1 MLNDVQ
7 ARYVLASQNDSR
19 RREVARPAT
28 NKQRLLTYWAYMML
42 QTTLIDG
49 QFVPFLLA
57 ITLLSISPGVDT
69 LLVIRNTA
77 RGGVRDGVV
86 TSVAIC
92 CGLFVHA
99 TISALGISFILLQSA
114 WAFHLLKL
122 AGAAYLIWLGVASL
136 SAARR
141 GRALPVK
148 SVLQSASPVSIWQ
161 PVKEG
166 LLSNVLNPKTV
177 VFYMAFLPQ
186 FIAPTDPALLK
197 SLWLAGVHFVI
208 ANIWQI
214 SVVLMVGGASKWL
227 ASPRF
232 AQTLNAATGA
242 VLIMFGVRLA
252 LEQRPV

>member
-1 MLNDVQ
+1 
-7 ARYVLASQNDSR
+7 
-19 RREVARPAT
+19 
-28 NKQRLLTYWAYMML
+28 MMQL
-42 QTTLIDG
+42 GFIDA
-49 QFVPFLLA
+49 QFIPFLVA

-77 RGGVRDGVV
+77 RGGIGDGIT
-86 TSVAIC
+86 TSIAIC

-99 TISALGISFILLQSA
+99 TISALGISLILLQSA
-114 WAFHLLKL
+114 WAFHMLKL
-122 AGAAYLIWLGVASL
+122 VGAGYLIWLGISSL
-136 SAARR
+136 LAARR
-141 GRALPVK
+141 GQPLPVNGILK
-148 SVLQSASPVSIWQ
+148 NTPAVSRWQ

-166 LLSNVLNPKTV
+166 FLSNVLNPKTV

-214 SVVLMVGGASKWL
+214 SVVLTVSSAGKWL
-227 ASPRF
+227 ASARF

-242 VLIMFGVRLA
+242 VLVVFGIRLA
-252 LEQRPV
+252 LTQRPV

>member
-1 MLNDVQ
+1 MTQ
-7 ARYVLASQNDSR
+7 IGF
-19 RREVARPAT
+19 
-28 NKQRLLTYWAYMML
+28 
-42 QTTLIDG
+42 IDA
-49 QFVPFLLA
+49 QFVSFLVA

-77 RGGVRDGVV
+77 RGGVRDGVA
-86 TSVAIC
+86 TSIAIC

-99 TISALGISFILLQSA
+99 TVSALGISLILLQSA
-114 WAFHLLKL
+114 WAFNMLKL
-122 AGAAYLIWLGVASL
+122 AGAAYLIWLGISSL
-136 SAARR
+136 LAARR
-141 GRALPVK
+141 GTPLPVRGVVT
-148 SVLQSASPVSIWQ
+148 SGSPVPFWQ
-161 PVKEG
+161 PIKEG

-186 FIAPTDPALLK
+186 FISPSDPALLK

-227 ASPRF
+227 ASARF
-232 AQTLNAATGA
+232 AQTLNAATGV
-242 VLIMFGVRLA
+242 VLVVFGVRLA

>member
-1 MLNDVQ
+1 M
-7 ARYVLASQNDSR
+7 
-19 RREVARPAT
+19 PF
-28 NKQRLLTYWAYMML
+28 
-42 QTTLIDG
+42 TLIDA
-49 QFVPFLLA
+49 QFIPFLVA
-57 ITLLSISPGVDT
+57 ITLLSVSPGVDT

-77 RGGVRDGVV
+77 RGGLRDGIA

-99 TISALGISFILLQSA
+99 TVSALGISLILLQSA
-114 WAFHLLKL
+114 WAFNALKL
-122 AGAAYLIWLGVASL
+122 AGAAYLIWLGVSSL
-136 SAARR
+136 MAARR
-141 GRALPVK
+141 GTPLPVK
-148 SVLQSASPVSIWQ
+148 GVMQNAAPVPLWQ
-161 PVKEG
+161 PIKEG

-197 SLWLAGVHFVI
+197 SLWLASIHFVI
-208 ANIWQI
+208 ANVWQI

-227 ASPRF
+227 ASVRF

-242 VLIMFGVRLA
+242 VLVMFGLRLA

>member
-1 MLNDVQ
+1 MTQ
-7 ARYVLASQNDSR
+7 IGF
-19 RREVARPAT
+19 
-28 NKQRLLTYWAYMML
+28 
-42 QTTLIDG
+42 IDA
-49 QFVPFLLA
+49 QFVSFLVA

-77 RGGVRDGVV
+77 RGGVRDGVA
-86 TSVAIC
+86 TSIAIC

-99 TISALGISFILLQSA
+99 TISALGISLILLQSA
-114 WAFHLLKL
+114 WAFHMLKL
-122 AGAAYLIWLGVASL
+122 VGAAYLIWLGVSSL
-136 SAARR
+136 LAARR
-141 GRALPVK
+141 GIPLPVQGVMT
-148 SVLQSASPVSIWQ
+148 SGSPVPFWQ
-161 PVKEG
+161 PIKEG

-186 FIAPTDPALLK
+186 FISPSDPALLK

-227 ASPRF
+227 ASARF
-232 AQTLNAATGA
+232 AQTLNAATGV
-242 VLIMFGVRLA
+242 VLVVFGVRLA

>member
-1 MLNDVQ
+1 
-7 ARYVLASQNDSR
+7 
-19 RREVARPAT
+19 
-28 NKQRLLTYWAYMML
+28 MM
-42 QTTLIDG
+42 TLGFIDA
-49 QFVPFLLA
+49 QFISFLVA

-77 RGGVRDGVV
+77 RGGMRDGIT
-86 TSVAIC
+86 TSLAIC

-99 TISALGISFILLQSA
+99 TISALGISLILLQSA
-114 WAFHLLKL
+114 WAFHVLKL
-122 AGAAYLIWLGVASL
+122 VGAGYLIWLGVTSL
-136 SAARR
+136 LAARR
-141 GRALPVK
+141 GQPLPVSGVLK
-148 SVLQSASPVSIWQ
+148 SAPAVSRWQ

-166 LLSNVLNPKTV
+166 FLSNVLNPKTV

-214 SVVLMVGGASKWL
+214 SVVLMVGSASKWL
-227 ASPRF
+227 ASARF

-242 VLIMFGVRLA
+242 VLVVFGIRLA
-252 LEQRPV
+252 LTQRPV